1 MNDDPV
7 TRELVRAALTSIADN
22 MVVSVIRTARS
33 IVVKSNLDFSAS
45 ICDAAGRMV
54 VQGLALPVHLG
65 ATMPALAGCR
75 DFFGEDVAPGDI
87 LISNDPYAGAS
98 HLNDVFMFKPVFA
111 PDQPGVGGRL
121 FAYLSLILHHTDMG
135 GRVPGGNAADSAE
148 IYQEG
153 LRIPPSKIYE
163 RGQPNRTLFRI
174 IENNVRV
181 ADRVLG
187 DMRSQIAALHNAER
201 ELLKVI
207 EEYPPEVLRAQMD
220 GLVDH
225 AERLTRAG
233 LAALPDGTAEF
244 DEWNDDDGAGGGPV
258 RIHVKLTIRG
268 DEAIVDFTGTSPQ
281 TSGALNPNFW
291 FTASCSYAALR
302 AVLPP
307 GIPNNAGFYRPITVI
322 APERSFVNPAFPA
335 PVGARGQAG
344 YRVRSAVLGALAQ
357 LFPDRVP
364 ACPGGNEFAIVF
376 AGYEADYKPFLM
388 LEFHNMTGMGGGPH
402 SDGQDA
408 GPYCLGNVANV
419 PVEVIEAEHPVRIE
433 EYGFLPNTGGPGRY
447 RGALGIVRQYRLL
460 ADEATVQLRS
470 DRNVFPPWGLFG
482 GHPGAKGR
490 ALLNPGSNAAEELPS
505 KFVRTYRKG
514 DVIRGEMPGSGG
526 YGDPFLRD
534 PAAVLEDV
542 RQHKMSPAHARAAY
556 GVVIDPDTMT
566 VDAAAT
572 RRLRRQ
578 GTMTAG

>member
-1 MNDDPV
+1 MTDDPV
-7 TRELVRAALTSIADN
+7 TRELIRAALVSIADN

-75 DFFGEDVAPGDI
+75 DFFGDDVAPGDI
-87 LISNDPYAGAS
+87 LVSNDPYAGAS

-111 PDQPGVGGRL
+111 EGRL

-135 GRVPGGNAADSAE
+135 GRVPGGNAADSSE

-163 RGQPNRTLFRI
+163 RGVPNRTLFRI

-187 DMRSQIAALHNAER
+187 DLRSQIAALHSAER

-207 EEYPPEVLRAQMD
+207 AEHPLDMLRAQMD

-233 LAALPDGTAEF
+233 IAALPDGTAEF

-258 RIHVKLTIRG
+258 KIHVKLTIKG
-268 DEAIVDFTGTSPQ
+268 DEAVIDFTGTSPQ
-281 TSGALNPNFW
+281 SSGALNPNFW

-302 AVLPP
+302 AVLPL
-307 GIPNNAGFYRPITVI
+307 GIPNNAGFYKPITVI
-322 APERSFVNPAFPA
+322 APERSFVNPVFPA

-357 LFPDRVP
+357 LYPDKVP

-376 AGYEADYKPFLM
+376 AGYEEDHKPFLM
-388 LEFHNMTGMGGGPH
+388 LEFHNMTGMGGGPDA
-402 SDGQDA
+402 DGQDA

-419 PVEVIEAEHPVRIE
+419 PIEIIEAEQPVRIE
-433 EYGFLPNTGGPGRY
+433 EYGFLPDTGGPGRY

-460 ADEATVQLRS
+460 AGEATVQLRS
-470 DRNVFPPWGLFG
+470 DRNVFPPWGLLG
-482 GHPGAKGR
+482 GEPGATGR
-490 ALLNPGSNAAEELPS
+490 AILNPASNAPEELPS

-526 YGDPFLRD
+526 HGDPFQRD

-542 RQHKMSPAHARAAY
+542 RQEKMSLAHASDAY
-556 GVVIDPDTMT
+556 GVVVDPDSMT
-566 VDAAAT
+566 LDVAGT
-572 RRLRRQ
+572 HRLRGERP
-578 GTMTAG
+578 A

>member
-1 MNDDPV
+1 MTKIDDPV
-7 TRELVRAALTSIADN
+7 ARELVRASLVSIADN

-75 DFFGEDVAPGDI
+75 EYFGEDVAPGDI
-87 LISNDPYAGAS
+87 LVSNDPYAGAS

-111 PDQPGVGGRL
+111 GGVL

-135 GRVPGGNAADSAE
+135 GRVPGGNAADSTE

-163 RGQPNRTLFRI
+163 RYEPNSTLLRI

-181 ADRVLG
+181 SDRVLG
-187 DMRSQIAALHNAER
+187 DLRSQIAALQTAER

-207 EEYPPEVLRAQMD
+207 EEYELADLKAHMD

-258 RIHVKLTIRG
+258 KIHVKLTIRG
-268 DEAIVDFTGTSPQ
+268 DEAVIDFTGTSPQ

-307 GIPNNAGFYRPITVI
+307 GIPNNAGFYKPIKVI
-322 APERSFVNPAFPA
+322 APERTFVNPMFPA

-357 LFPDRVP
+357 LFPERVP

-376 AGYEADYKPFLM
+376 AGYEDDHKPFLM
-388 LEFHNMTGMGGGPH
+388 LEFHNMTGMGGGPDT
-402 SDGQDA
+402 DGQDA

-419 PVEVIEAEHPVRIE
+419 PVEVIEAEQPVMIE
-433 EYGFLPNTGGPGRY
+433 EYGFLPDTGGPGQY
-447 RGALGIVRQYRLL
+447 RGALGIVRQYKLL
-460 ADEATVQLRS
+460 AGEATVQLRS
-470 DRNVFPPWGLFG
+470 DRNTFPPWGLFG
-482 GHPGAKGR
+482 GGPASRGR
-490 ALLNPGSNAAEELPS
+490 ALLNPGSNDPVELPS
-505 KFVRTYRKG
+505 KFVRTYRRG

-526 YGDPFLRD
+526 YGDARLRD
-534 PAAVLEDV
+534 PGAVLEDV
-542 RQHKMSPAHARAAY
+542 RQEKISPAHAREAY
-556 GVVIDPDTMT
+556 GVVIDPVAMI
-566 VDAAAT
+566 VDEIATAA
-572 RRLRRQ
+572 LR
-578 GTMTAG
+578 AGAGPAAE

>member
-1 MNDDPV
+1 MIDDPV
-7 TRELVRAALTSIADN
+7 ARELVRAALVSIADN
-22 MVVSVIRTARS
+22 MVVSVLRTARS

-75 DFFGEDVAPGDI
+75 EFFGDDVAPGDI
-87 LISNDPYAGAS
+87 LVSNDPYAGAS

-111 PDQPGVGGRL
+111 PTKDGGGEL

-135 GRVPGGNAADSAE
+135 GRVPGGNAADSSE

-163 RGQPNRTLFRI
+163 RGVANRTLLRI
-174 IENNVRV
+174 IEHNVRV
-181 ADRVLG
+181 SDRVLG
-187 DMRSQIAALHNAER
+187 DLRSQIAALQNAER
-201 ELLKVI
+201 EIAKVV
-207 EEYPPEVLRAQMD
+207 EEYPLDALKAHMN

-233 LAALPDGTAEF
+233 LAALPDGVAEF

-258 RIHVKLTIRG
+258 KIHVTLTIKG

-291 FTASCSYAALR
+291 FTASCAYAALR
-302 AVLPP
+302 TVLPP
-307 GIPNNAGFYRPITVI
+307 GIPNNAGFYKPITVI
-322 APERSFVNPAFPA
+322 APERCFVNPVFPA

-357 LFPDRVP
+357 LFPDRMT

-376 AGYEADYKPFLM
+376 AGYETGHKPFLM
-388 LEFHNMTGMGGGPH
+388 LEFHNMTGMGGGPWR
-402 SDGQDA
+402 DGQDA

-419 PVEVIEAEHPVRIE
+419 PVEVIEAEQPVMIE
-433 EYGFLPNTGGPGRY
+433 EYGFLPDSGGPGRY
-447 RGALGIVRQYRLL
+447 RGALGIARQYRLL
-460 ADEATVQLRS
+460 AEAATVQLRS

-482 GHPGAKGR
+482 GQPGSRGR
-490 ALLNPGSNAAEELPS
+490 AILNPASNDPADLPS
-505 KFVRTYRKG
+505 KFVHTYRKG

-526 YGDPFLRD
+526 YGDPLVRD
-534 PAAVLEDV
+534 PEAVLEDV
-542 RQHKMSPAHARAAY
+542 RQEKISLAHARAAY
-556 GVVIDPDTMT
+556 GVVIDGAALTIDR
-566 VDAAAT
+566 AAT
-572 RRLRRQ
+572 AALRGAVRP
-578 GTMTAG
+578 

>member
-1 MNDDPV
+1 MSDDPV
-7 TRELVRAALTSIADN
+7 ARELVRASLVSIADN

-45 ICDAAGRMV
+45 ICDAQGRMV

-75 DFFGEDVAPGDI
+75 DYFGDDVAPGDI
-87 LISNDPYAGAS
+87 LASNDPYAGAS

-111 PDQPGVGGRL
+111 GREL

-135 GRVPGGNAADSAE
+135 GRVPGGNAADSSE

-163 RGQPNRTLFRI
+163 AGRPNRTLFRI

-187 DMRSQIAALHNAER
+187 DMRSQVAALQNAER
-201 ELLKVI
+201 ELLKI
-207 EEYPPEVLRAQMD
+207 IDEHPLDALKAHMD

-233 LAALPDGTAEF
+233 LAALPDGVAEF

-258 RIHVKLTIRG
+258 KIHVKLTIRG
-268 DEAIVDFTGTSPQ
+268 DEAIIDFTGTSPQ

-291 FTASCSYAALR
+291 FTASCAYAALR
-302 AVLPP
+302 TVLPP
-307 GIPNNAGFYRPITVI
+307 GIPNNAGFYKPITVI
-322 APERSFVNPAFPA
+322 APERSFVNPVFPA

-357 LFPDRVP
+357 LFPDKLP

-376 AGYEADYKPFLM
+376 AGYEAGYKPFLM
-388 LEFHNMTGMGGGPH
+388 LEFHNMTGMGGGPDH
-402 SDGQDA
+402 DGQDA

-419 PVEVIEAEHPVRIE
+419 PVEVIEAEQPVRIE
-433 EYGFLPNTGGPGRY
+433 EYGFLPDTGGPGEY

-460 ADEATVQLRS
+460 AEQATVQLRS
-470 DRNVFPPWGLFG
+470 DRNVFPPWGTQG
-482 GHPGAKGR
+482 GQPGARGR
-490 ALLNPGSNAAEELPS
+490 AVLNPNSNDPAELPS
-505 KFVRTYRKG
+505 KFVRTYRRG

-526 YGDPFLRD
+526 YGDPFRRD

-542 RQHKMSPAHARAAY
+542 RQEKITAAHARAAY
-556 GVVIDPDTMT
+556 RVVIDPAAMRLDE
-566 VDAAAT
+566 AAT
-572 RRLRRQ
+572 AALR
-578 GTMTAG
+578 GKAGFRAIR